1 MKRNWRDYLSE
12 EQKHIL
18 RSFSVFLIIFSL
30 FFLICILLGSCK
42 TVKTV
47 VEYRDHYVHDT
58 TQVVDSIYQDRV
70 HYIYTKGDTVFKTDS
85 VFLYKYKY
93 LDRNVVEYVHDSV
106 PYPVEV
112 EKFVTVRSGY
122 DKFCSWF
129 FWIVVVLVILYVAWW
144 CFKKFYL
151 RR

>member
-1 MKRNWRDYLSE
+1 MKDPKIPTPE

-58 TQVVDSIYQDRV
+58 TQLVDSIYQDRV

-122 DKFCSWF
+122 DRFCSWF

>member
-1 MKRNWRDYLSE
+1 MSMKRKDLKD
-12 EQKHIL
+12 EQHTNFWHAIVIM
-18 RSFSVFLIIFSL
+18 FVWAVVVAV
-30 FFLICILLGSCK
+30 ILLLSSCK

-70 HYIYTKGDTVFKTDS
+70 HYIYQRGDTVSKTDS

-112 EKFVTVRSGY
+112 EKYVTVRSGY

-129 FWIVVVLVILYVAWW
+129 FWIVVVLAILAIAWW
-144 CFKKFYL
+144 AFKKFYL
-151 RR
+151 HR

>member
-1 MKRNWRDYLSE
+1 MNDAQWDTLKIIGKVLLIWGLVLM
-12 EQKHIL
+12 IAL
-18 RSFSVFLIIFSL
+18 FCFS
-30 FFLICILLGSCK
+30 SCK
-42 TVKTV
+42 SVKTV

-58 TQVVDSIYQDRV
+58 TQVVDSVYQDRV
-70 HYIYTKGDTVFKTDS
+70 HYVYQRGDTVFKTDS

-93 LDRNVVEYVHDSV
+93 LDKVKIEEVHDSI

-112 EKFVTVRSGY
+112 EKIVHQRSGY

-129 FWIVVVLVILYVAWW
+129 FWIVVVLSLLVVAWW
-144 CFKKFYL
+144 AFKKFYL

>member
-1 MKRNWRDYLSE
+1 MSMKRKDLKD
-12 EQKHIL
+12 EQHTNFWHAIVIM
-18 RSFSVFLIIFSL
+18 FVWAVVVAV
-30 FFLICILLGSCK
+30 ILLLSSCK

-70 HYIYTKGDTVFKTDS
+70 HYIYQRGDTVFKTDS

-112 EKFVTVRSGY
+112 EKYVTVRSGY

-129 FWIVVVLVILYVAWW
+129 TWIVIALTILAAAWW
-144 CFKKFYL
+144 AFKKFYL
-151 RR
+151 HK

>member
-1 MKRNWRDYLSE
+1 MKQRLTE
-12 EQKHIL
+12 EQKQIL
-18 RSFSVFLIIFSL
+18 HNFSIFLVIWAIFCA
-30 FFLICILLGSCK
+30 ICLLLASCK
-42 TVKTV
+42 TVKPV
-47 VEYRDHYVHDT
+47 VEYRDHYIHDT
-58 TQVVDSIYQDRV
+58 TQVVDSVYQDRV
-70 HYIYTKGDTVFKTDS
+70 HYIYQRGDTVFKTDS

-112 EKFVTVRSGY
+112 EKYVTVRSGY

-129 FWIVVVLVILYVAWW
+129 FWIVVVLAILAAAWW
-144 CFKKFYL
+144 AFKKFYL

>member
-1 MKRNWRDYLSE
+1 MKRNLKD
-12 EQKHIL
+12 EQHTNFWHAIVIM
-18 RSFSVFLIIFSL
+18 FVWAVVVAV
-30 FFLICILLGSCK
+30 ILLLSSCK

-70 HYIYTKGDTVFKTDS
+70 HYIYQRGDTVFKTDS

-129 FWIVVVLVILYVAWW
+129 FWIVVVLAILAAAWW

-151 RR
+151 HK

>member
-1 MKRNWRDYLSE
+1 MLRN
-12 EQKHIL
+12 
-18 RSFSVFLIIFSL
+18 FSVFLLIWAIFCA
-30 FFLICILLGSCK
+30 ICLLLASCK
-42 TVKTV
+42 TVKPV
-47 VEYRDHYVHDT
+47 VEYRDHYIHDT

-112 EKFVTVRSGY
+112 EKYVTVRSGY

-129 FWIVVVLVILYVAWW
+129 FWIVVALVILYVAWW

-151 RR
+151 HR

>member
-1 MKRNWRDYLSE
+1 MSK

>member
-1 MKRNWRDYLSE
+1 MLMKGLSE
-12 EQKHIL
+12 QQKQIL
-18 RSFSVFLIIFSL
+18 IALGKFLLIWAIALIIIVML
-30 FFLICILLGSCK
+30 VGCK
-42 TVKTV
+42 QVQTV

-70 HYIYTKGDTVFKTDS
+70 HYISVKGDTVFKTDS

-112 EKFVTVRSGY
+112 IVEKHVRSGY

-129 FWIVVVLVILYVAWW
+129 FWIVVVLALLAAAWW
-144 CFKKFYL
+144 AFKKFYL
-151 RR
+151 HK

>member
-1 MKRNWRDYLSE
+1 MKQRLTE
-12 EQKHIL
+12 EQKQIL
-18 RSFSVFLIIFSL
+18 HNFSIFLVIWAIFCA
-30 FFLICILLGSCK
+30 ICLLLASCK
-42 TVKTV
+42 TVKPV
-47 VEYRDHYVHDT
+47 VEYRDHYIHDT
-58 TQVVDSIYQDRV
+58 TQVVDSVYQDRV
-70 HYIYTKGDTVFKTDS
+70 HYIYQRGDTVFKTDS

-129 FWIVVVLVILYVAWW
+129 FWIVVVLAILAAAWW
-144 CFKKFYL
+144 AFKKFYL

>member
-1 MKRNWRDYLSE
+1 MKQRLTE
-12 EQKHIL
+12 EQKQIL
-18 RSFSVFLIIFSL
+18 HNFSIFLVIWAIFCA
-30 FFLICILLGSCK
+30 ICLLLASCK
-42 TVKTV
+42 TVKPV
-47 VEYRDHYVHDT
+47 VEYRDHYIHDT
-58 TQVVDSIYQDRV
+58 TQVVDSVYQDRV
-70 HYIYTKGDTVFKTDS
+70 HYIYQRGDTVFKTDS

-129 FWIVVVLVILYVAWW
+129 FWIVVALVILYVAWW
-144 CFKKFYL
+144 AFKKFYL
-151 RR
+151 HR

>member
-1 MKRNWRDYLSE
+1 M
-12 EQKHIL
+12 L
-18 RSFSVFLIIFSL
+18 RSFSVFLLIWAIFCA
-30 FFLICILLGSCK
+30 ICLLLASCK
-42 TVKTV
+42 TVKPV
-47 VEYRDHYVHDT
+47 VEYRDHYIHDT
-58 TQVVDSIYQDRV
+58 TQVVDSVYQDRV

-112 EKFVTVRSGY
+112 EKLVPVRSGY

-129 FWIVVVLVILYVAWW
+129 TWIVIALVILYVAWW

-151 RR
+151 HR

>member
-1 MKRNWRDYLSE
+1 MKPRLTE

-18 RSFSVFLIIFSL
+18 HNFSIFLLIWAIF
-30 FFLICILLGSCK
+30 FAICILLASCK
-42 TVKTV
+42 SVKTV

-70 HYIYTKGDTVFKTDS
+70 HYIYQRGDTVFKTDS

-112 EKFVTVRSGY
+112 EKYVTVRSGY

-129 FWIVVVLVILYVAWW
+129 FWIVVVLAILAAAWW

-151 RR
+151 HR

>member
-1 MKRNWRDYLSE
+1 MKQRLTE
-12 EQKHIL
+12 EQKQIL
-18 RSFSVFLIIFSL
+18 HNFSIFLVIWAIFCA
-30 FFLICILLGSCK
+30 ICLLLASCK
-42 TVKTV
+42 TVKPV
-47 VEYRDHYVHDT
+47 VEYRDHYIHDT
-58 TQVVDSIYQDRV
+58 TQVVDSVYQDRV
-70 HYIYTKGDTVFKTDS
+70 HYIYQRGDTVFKTDS

-129 FWIVVVLVILYVAWW
+129 FWIVVALVILYVAWW
-144 CFKKFYL
+144 AFKKFYL

>member
-1 MKRNWRDYLSE
+1 MKPHLTE

-18 RSFSVFLIIFSL
+18 HNFSIFLLIWAIFCA
-30 FFLICILLGSCK
+30 ICLLLASCK

-112 EKFVTVRSGY
+112 EKYVTVRSGY

-129 FWIVVVLVILYVAWW
+129 FWIVVVLVILYAAWW

-151 RR
+151 HR

>member
-1 MKRNWRDYLSE
+1 MSE

>member
-1 MKRNWRDYLSE
+1 MKRKDLKD
-12 EQKHIL
+12 EQRTNFWHAIVIM
-18 RSFSVFLIIFSL
+18 FVWAVVVAV
-30 FFLICILLGSCK
+30 ILLLSSCK

-70 HYIYTKGDTVFKTDS
+70 HYIYQRGDTVFKTDS

-93 LDRNVVEYVHDSV
+93 SDRNVVEYVHDSV

-112 EKFVTVRSGY
+112 EKYVTVRSGY

-129 FWIVVVLVILYVAWW
+129 FWIVVVLAILAAAWW
-144 CFKKFYL
+144 AFKKFYL
-151 RR
+151 HK

>member
-1 MKRNWRDYLSE
+1 MLMKGLSDS
-12 EQKHIL
+12 QKRIL
-18 RSFSVFLIIFSL
+18 IAFGKFLLIWAIALIIIVML
-30 FFLICILLGSCK
+30 VGCK
-42 TVKTV
+42 QVQTV
-47 VEYRDHYVHDT
+47 VEYRDHYVHHT

-70 HYIYTKGDTVFKTDS
+70 HYISVKGDTVFKTDS

-93 LDRNVVEYVHDSV
+93 LERNVVEYVHDSV
-106 PYPVEV
+106 PYQVEV

-129 FWIVVVLVILYVAWW
+129 FWIVVVLVILYVVWW

>member
-1 MKRNWRDYLSE
+1 MKQRLTE

-18 RSFSVFLIIFSL
+18 HNFSIFLLIWAIFCA
-30 FFLICILLGSCK
+30 ICLLLASCK
-42 TVKTV
+42 TVKPV
-47 VEYRDHYVHDT
+47 VEYRDHYIHDT

-70 HYIYTKGDTVFKTDS
+70 HYIYQRGDTVFKTDS

-112 EKFVTVRSGY
+112 EKYVTVRSGY

-129 FWIVVVLVILYVAWW
+129 FWIVVVLALLYAAWW
-144 CFKKFYL
+144 AFKKFYL
-151 RR
+151 HR

>member
-1 MKRNWRDYLSE
+1 MNMKRKDLKD
-12 EQKHIL
+12 EQHTNFWHAIVIM
-18 RSFSVFLIIFSL
+18 FVWAVVVAV
-30 FFLICILLGSCK
+30 ILLLSSCK

-70 HYIYTKGDTVFKTDS
+70 HYIYQRGDTVFKTDS

-112 EKFVTVRSGY
+112 EKYVTVRSGY

-129 FWIVVVLVILYVAWW
+129 FWIVVVLAILAAAWW
-144 CFKKFYL
+144 AFKKFYL
-151 RR
+151 HK

>member
-1 MKRNWRDYLSE
+1 MKDHNFPTPE
-12 EQKHIL
+12 EKKHIL
-18 RSFSVFLIIFSL
+18 RSFSVFIIIFSL

-58 TQVVDSIYQDRV
+58 TQLVDSIYQDLV

-93 LDRNVVEYVHDSV
+93 IDRNIVEYVHDSV
-106 PYPVEV
+106 PYTVEV

>member
-1 MKRNWRDYLSE
+1 MSMKRKDLKD
-12 EQKHIL
+12 EQHTNFWHAIVIM
-18 RSFSVFLIIFSL
+18 FVWAVVVAV
-30 FFLICILLGSCK
+30 ILLLSSCK

-70 HYIYTKGDTVFKTDS
+70 HYIYQRGDTVFKTDS

-112 EKFVTVRSGY
+112 EKYVTVRSGY

-129 FWIVVVLVILYVAWW
+129 FWIVVVLAILAAAWW

-151 RR
+151 HK